1 MQRRI
6 LSLSAILA
14 LGVASSAAA
23 QRDDDSRLDCRDRD
37 GWSDRRETYCTI
49 VERTIRP
56 GRSLRINAHPNGG
69 VTVVG
74 WDRREVELRAKVQA
88 YARSARDA
96 EDLVR
101 DVEIVTDRGE
111 IRVEGPDRRGRD
123 ESWYASFE
131 LHVPRDSDLW
141 IRAMNGGIA
150 VADVRGEMDL
160 ETRNGGLH
168 LRGLAGNVMAHT
180 TNGGVHVELDGSR
193 WDGDRLDVRT
203 TNGGVDLRVPQ
214 DYSADLETGTVNGG
228 LDVEFP
234 IRVRGRISRRIH
246 TTLGDGGPPIRVV
259 TTNGGVR
266 IRRR

>member
-14 LGVASSAAA
+14 LGVVSAAAA

-37 GWSDRRETYCTI
+37 NWSSRRETYCTI

-56 GRSLRINAHPNGG
+56 ARSLRINAHPNGG
-69 VTVVG
+69 VTVIG

-88 YARSARDA
+88 YARSVRDA

-111 IRVEGPDRRGRD
+111 IRAEGPERRSRD

-131 LHVPRDSDLW
+131 LRVPRDSDLW
-141 IRAMNGGIA
+141 IRAMNGGIS

-160 ETRNGGLH
+160 ETRNGGLQ
-168 LRGLAGNVMAHT
+168 LRGLAGSVMAHT

-203 TNGGVDLRVPQ
+203 TNGGVDLRVPR

-246 TTLGDGGPPIRVV
+246 TTLGEGGPPIRVV